1 MLAVNNKPKTKPKN
15 KLENKLENKS
25 TLMASGGFLAGSFAF
40 IGASCCVLPFI
51 LLNLGLSTAVIAH
64 LEFFARGKYWFLAL
78 ALLLI
83 LAGFFFAYKN
93 DRRPPRP
100 TLVFL
105 VLAVLFIIGALTLP
119 LFEGDLLRWLKQ

>member
-25 TLMASGGFLAGSFAF
+25 TLMASGGFSWTVVPVERRDEYMQSLEA
-40 IGASCCVLPFI
+40 ASVKEDI
-51 LLNLGLSTAVIAH
+51 